1 MKRIIIGL
9 FVVAAV
15 AVSGMAQKAITW
27 EGYLADKMC
36 GSKMT
41 GEKGAARAE
50 KHTKDCALEDGC
62 KASGYGLVT
71 GGAYVK
77 FTDASD
83 AKAVEF
89 LETKAPESNIYV
101 KVTGTLDGEKIAV
114 TSIEKATK
122 GGKKAKMDKKAKG
135 MHGGSGEAGC
145 ECCSDGDK
153 AAKHGSKD
161 HSCGEDCMKK
171 KS

>member
-1 MKRIIIGL
+1 MKRIFIGL
-9 FVVAAV
+9 FVVAALT
-15 AVSGMAQKAITW
+15 VSGLAQKTATW

-41 GEKGAARAE
+41 GEKGAEKAT

-71 GGAYVK
+71 GGKYVK

-83 AKAVEF
+83 AKAIEY

-101 KVTGTLDGEKIAV
+101 KVSGTMDGEKIAV
-114 TSIEKATK
+114 TSIEKAAK
-122 GGKKAKMDKKAKG
+122 GGKKAKMDKAKG
-135 MHGGSGEAGC
+135 MHGGTGEVTC
-145 ECCSDGDK
+145 DCCKDSDK
-153 AAKHGSKD
+153 AAKHGDKD

-171 KS
+171 KN